1 MVAVCLTNYI
11 KIYVRRAAGQPW
23 ELNIFRVQEGEEEEE
38 PMEEMEEVMR
48 MVEILTNIEHGQYC
62 LACHS

>member
-1 MVAVCLTNYI
+1 M
-11 KIYVRRAAGQPW
+11 RRATGQPW

-38 PMEEMEEVMR
+38 PMEEMEKVTR

-62 LACHS
+62 LACH